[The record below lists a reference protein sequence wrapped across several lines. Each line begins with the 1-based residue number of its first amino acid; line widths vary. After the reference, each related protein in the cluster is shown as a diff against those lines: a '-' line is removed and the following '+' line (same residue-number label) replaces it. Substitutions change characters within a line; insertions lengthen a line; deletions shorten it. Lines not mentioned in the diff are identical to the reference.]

1 MKRLYFFLYIT
12 VSFTSLGQ
20 AQDMKKKPVADPFS
34 GPDFQA
40 LVRKAEPLD
49 TTESLKLFDVPDGF
63 RMELVVA
70 SPNIG
75 QPMNLAFDE
84 RGRMWVT
91 STLEYPYPAP
101 LGQAGRDT
109 IKILEDSNGD
119 GAYDKLTTFADG
131 LNIPTG
137 IYPYRDGVIA
147 WSIPNIWFLRDTDGD
162 GRADKREKLY
172 GPLGYER
179 DTHGMQSSFTRGL
192 DGWLHLTHGFNNTT
206 TINATDGSGA
216 NCHMSSMGICALLT
230 RMGYSMILQMSCR
243 DRNRISM
250 QGDVLGAAAMGVANI
265 LCLSGD
271 GVQSG
276 DHPEAKPVF
285 DMDSISALAMVRHM
299 RDNSAFLSGRKLS
312 SPPQLFMGGAA
323 NPFAPPLDF
332 RPQRLAKKVAAG
344 AQFVQTQYCFD
355 IEQLKL
361 FMAKTRDMGLH
372 EKVFILPGVGPM
384 ASAKSAEWI
393 RKNVAGVHIPDSVIK
408 RLAGAKDQKQEGVD
422 LCIDL
427 MQQIQEIEGV
437 SGIHLMAYR
446 QEHRIG
452 EIVTKSKVLG
462 TRVPWSPADS

>member
-1 MKRLYFFLYIT
+1 
-12 VSFTSLGQ
+12 
-20 AQDMKKKPVADPFS
+20 
-34 GPDFQA
+34 
-40 LVRKAEPLD
+40 
-49 TTESLKLFDVPDGF
+49 
-63 RMELVVA
+63 
-70 SPNIG
+70 
-75 QPMNLAFDE
+75 
-84 RGRMWVT
+84 
-91 STLEYPYPAP
+91 
-101 LGQAGRDT
+101 
-109 IKILEDSNGD
+109 
-119 GAYDKLTTFADG
+119 
-131 LNIPTG
+131 
-137 IYPYRDGVIA
+137 
-147 WSIPNIWFLRDTDGD
+147 
-162 GRADKREKLY
+162 
-172 GPLGYER
+172 
-179 DTHGMQSSFTRGL
+179 
-192 DGWLHLTHGFNNTT
+192 
-206 TINATDGSGA
+206 
-216 NCHMSSMGICALLT
+216 MGICALLT

-285 DMDSISALAMVRHM
+285 DMDSISALSMVRHM
-299 RDNSAFLSGRKLS
+299 RDNSAFLSGRSLS
-312 SPPQLFMGGAA
+312 SPPRLFMGGAS

-332 RPQRLAKKVAAG
+332 RPQRLAKKIAAG

-355 IEQLKL
+355 IERLKL

-384 ASAKSAEWI
+384 ASAKSADWI

-462 TRVPWSPADS
+462 TRVPWSPADSNRSST